1 MMILIMI
8 MMMMM
13 MDDYGS
19 YLIHYP
25 HCLSIPTFGL
35 KPLRL
40 LPSPSSS
47 PPSLLCIAKQRP
59 GTFRAT
65 FEDKILMSDIVT
77 CRLWVPVEPK
87 QFYNPVLSLLTGD
100 STASHD
106 EDDDAE
112 GGDDDAAEG
121 KLQTAGGGG
130 SAPLLMRTTA
140 ELR

>member
-1 MMILIMI
+1 
-8 MMMMM
+8 MMMMV
-13 MDDYGS
+13 DIQYTTHIA
-19 YLIHYP
+19 YL
-25 HCLSIPTFGL
+25 
-35 KPLRL
+35 
-40 LPSPSSS
+40 SPPPYLSS
-47 PPSLLCIAKQRP
+47 PPSLLCTAKQRP

-87 QFYNPVLSLLTGD
+87 QFYNPVLSLLAGD

-106 EDDDAE
+106 QDDDDAAE

-121 KLQTAGGGG
+121 KLQTSGGAVAAGGGG

>member
-1 MMILIMI
+1 
-8 MMMMM
+8 
-13 MDDYGS
+13 
-19 YLIHYP
+19 
-25 HCLSIPTFGL
+25 
-35 KPLRL
+35 
-40 LPSPSSS
+40 
-47 PPSLLCIAKQRP
+47 
-59 GTFRAT
+59 
-65 FEDKILMSDIVT
+65 MSDIVT

-112 GGDDDAAEG
+112 G